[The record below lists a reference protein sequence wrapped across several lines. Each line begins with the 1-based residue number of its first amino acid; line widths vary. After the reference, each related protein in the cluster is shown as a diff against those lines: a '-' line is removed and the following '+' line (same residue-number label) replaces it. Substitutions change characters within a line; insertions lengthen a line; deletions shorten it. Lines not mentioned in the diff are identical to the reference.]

1 MPSDDRR
8 GKWEARYRESADH
21 PLQAAQV
28 LRNNAFLLPPTGEAL
43 DIACGRGGNALFLA
57 ERGLDVSAWDF
68 AAAAIDVLQEYTAER
83 GLSVAAQVRDV
94 VSEPP
99 EPASFDVITV
109 SYFLERDLAGAIKD
123 ALRPGG
129 LLFYETFVRA
139 AVSDNGPDDPQ
150 FRLAPNEL
158 LHLFAG
164 LQVVDYREHARIG
177 DLSQGQRDIAT
188 LVAMRPE

>member
-8 GKWEARYRESADH
+8 SKWEARYRESADH

-57 ERGLDVSAWDF
+57 RLGLQVSAWDF
-68 AAAAIDVLQEYTAER
+68 AAPAIDTLKGLTAEEGFSIDAR
-83 GLSVAAQVRDV
+83 VRDV
-94 VSEPP
+94 VTQPP
-99 EPASFDVITV
+99 VPQSFDVICV
-109 SYFLERDLAGAIKD
+109 SYFLHRDLAPSIYT

-129 LLFYETFVRA
+129 LLFYETFVRE
-139 AVSDNGPDDPQ
+139 AVSDTGPGNPDY
-150 FRLAPNEL
+150 RLGPNEL
-158 LHLFAG
+158 LQLFTG
-164 LQVVDYREHARIG
+164 MRVLEYRDYGRVG
-177 DLSQGQRDIAT
+177 DLGRGQRDIAT